1 MAPTVAAMGRLT
13 IIALGNK
20 VDTTL
25 LSNLTN
31 NIVTWDMTT
40 SAPNNW
46 ENIFQT
52 AYGCAGGP
60 ATNPTQPPVTRGPQ
74 TQRTPGNTPA
84 TPPPAQGTTK
94 KASTAA
100 PGSTRRYTGTTQAAR
115 PTAEPYI
122 PCGNEIVIAFDNSK
136 GLTAT
141 QFQTEQQFLKSRVFA
156 EGNFNHFD
164 RLAFGYYNSQ
174 PQITSVGV
182 LSTRQEV
189 DNAID
194 GAYLSTKPA
203 SLRLLFQLLASYQS
217 PVGPLG
223 QMSVIIFISNT
234 NQADVQAATGSV
246 PGLPSGTRITFV
258 ILGTAIQPSLL
269 APISNNTIQWSNLN
283 NPQPDNW
290 RDLFWTAYNCGSPP
304 PTTST

>member
-1 MAPTVAAMGRLT
+1 
-13 IIALGNK
+13 

-60 ATNPTQPPVTRGPQ
+60 ATNPTQPPVTHGPQ

-84 TPPPAQGTTK
+84 TPPPALGTTK
-94 KASTAA
+94 KTSTAA
-100 PGSTRRYTGTTQAAR
+100 PVPPHGSTGRYTGTTQAAR